1 MKQEEILHTF
11 MQGAGLEAEGNDTV
25 ALGSLIPALAPAG
38 VEAVMKVHTQ
48 RIDRL
53 LTLLPHDS
61 LLHYKLLA
69 VRGFS
74 FSEYQQLFRQGV
86 SEQAL
91 LDLPICKVLHISNQ
105 KERKRFILSLSDSY
119 EDYLSLL
126 RQFFQTHGSL
136 RLQTFFFQTRFDG
149 SDKVQRCAYAH
160 SRKNRVGQEQ
170 GYGIN
175 GVRRPKK
182 ISKIK
187 IICYGSN

>member
-1 MKQEEILHTF
+1 MKKEKILHTF
-11 MQGAGLEAEGNDTV
+11 MQGAGLEAESNDTV
-25 ALGSLIPALAPAG
+25 ALGTLIPALAPAG
-38 VEAVMKVHTQ
+38 VEAVMKAHTQ

-53 LTLLPHDS
+53 LTLLPHNS

-119 EDYLSLL
+119 ENYLSLL

-136 RLQTFFFQTRFDG
+136 RLQTFFFQARFDG
-149 SDKVQRCAYAH
+149 SDKVQRCAYTH
-160 SRKNRVGQEQ
+160 SRKDWLGQEQ
-170 GYGIN
+170 GYGTYD
-175 GVRRPKK
+175 VRYTKE
-182 ISKIK
+182 ISTLK